1 MAAAVGVKDIPLRAL
16 GISGKFKMM
25 KLKKQVEASE
35 HYG

>member
-25 KLKKQVEASE
+25 KLKNK
-35 HYG
+35 